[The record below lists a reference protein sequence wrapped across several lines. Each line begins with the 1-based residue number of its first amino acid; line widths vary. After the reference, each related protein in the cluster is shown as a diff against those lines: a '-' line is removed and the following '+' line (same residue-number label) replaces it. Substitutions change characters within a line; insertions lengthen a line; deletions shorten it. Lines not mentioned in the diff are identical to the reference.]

1 MGQKFNQA
9 SFDYNFFEEREREKK
24 PQISTT
30 PGTQHQISTY
40 SNIHV

>member
-1 MGQKFNQA
+1 MGQKFNRA
-9 SFDYNFFEEREREKK
+9 SFDDNFFEEREREK